1 MFSDSASPA
10 YRGHKARKRVANDK
24 SKAKLEA
31 FIIKFQAGKSNPS
44 WSHLSRTI

>member
-1 MFSDSASPA
+1 MFSNSASPA
-10 YRGHKARKRVANDK
+10 YRGHKVRKRVADDK

-31 FIIKFQAGKSNPS
+31 FIIKFQAGKSNLS